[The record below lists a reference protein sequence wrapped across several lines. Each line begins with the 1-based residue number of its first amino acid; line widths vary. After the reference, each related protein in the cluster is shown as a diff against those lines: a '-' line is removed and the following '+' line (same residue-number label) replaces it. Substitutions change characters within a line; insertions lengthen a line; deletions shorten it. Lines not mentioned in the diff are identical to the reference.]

1 MRSRRRQPSRIDIVT
16 GYVADAREQTERAI
30 DELDELQAPVH
41 LIEALERARDE
52 LEETEERLP
61 AFRRAARKAA

>member
-1 MRSRRRQPSRIDIVT
+1 MKASRRPSRIDIVIA
-16 GYVADAREQTERAI
+16 YVADAREQTEQAI
-30 DELDELQAPVH
+30 YALDELQAPMQ

-61 AFRRAARKAA
+61 AFKRAARKAA